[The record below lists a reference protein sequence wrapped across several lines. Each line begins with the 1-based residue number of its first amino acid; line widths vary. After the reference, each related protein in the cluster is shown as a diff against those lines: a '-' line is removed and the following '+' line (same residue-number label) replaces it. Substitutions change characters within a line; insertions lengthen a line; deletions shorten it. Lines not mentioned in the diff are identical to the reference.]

1 MSPQRINLV
10 KHKPAQQYNNNLPN
24 NAQPQ
29 QFQIV
34 NHSQHFKNHIGSSV
48 EMGTNKKLQN
58 RLRSGSKNLDNRNP
72 VLNEDEEDDDNA
84 VYEQDEFEP
93 IDH

>member
-1 MSPQRINLV
+1 
-10 KHKPAQQYNNNLPN
+10 
-24 NAQPQ
+24 
-29 QFQIV
+29 
-34 NHSQHFKNHIGSSV
+34 
-48 EMGTNKKLQN
+48 MGTNQKLQN

-93 IDH
+93 IDHQFAPNGNNIQNNTFYAG

>member
-10 KHKPAQQYNNNLPN
+10 KHKNAQQYNNNLPN

-34 NHSQHFKNHIGSSV
+34 NPSQHFKNHIGSSV

-84 VYEQDEFEP
+84 VYE
-93 IDH
+93 